1 MSHASNG
8 FLISEDNS
16 KQKNRGVSNK
26 VAPSPGLRNLHWYSK
41 TPNMLQNIIKTYS
54 LVLHA
59 STQG

>member
-8 FLISEDNS
+8 FLTSEDNS
-16 KQKNRGVSNK
+16 KQKDRGVSNE

-41 TPNMLQNIIKTYS
+41 APNVLQNIIKTYS